1 MKRESAEEKT
11 RRAQEI
17 AARLTQALPEI
28 LSPLYHRN
36 PYKLLIVTI
45 LSAQSTDDQVNHVTP
60 DLFRHY
66 PGPEGLAKASVQEIG
81 GAIHS
86 IGHFRSKAEK

>member
-1 MKRESAEEKT
+1 MKRELVKEKRNRIKT
-11 RRAQEI
+11 I

-60 DLFRHY
+60 DLFRELHR
-66 PGPEGLAKASVQEIG
+66 GGMTVIIG
-81 GAIHS
+81 
-86 IGHFRSKAEK
+86 R